1 MVAPVVSAADAAL
14 VARVP
19 ALMLA
24 LRRLDGSAEAST
36 EPTLRELVEVFFD
49 GSAAN
54 APTHPAAVDA
64 LLSANL
70 VSLLLARVVAT
81 LGNWPVAVLE
91 RATFISSVASD
102 QVGPVGFGRLLG
114 IPECDA
120 VSDPSLLTTLQ
131 NVAAMP
137 SVTKAIRAV
146 AGMPMLGRLFM
157 YCDRSPSTYAF
168 TTLDKVLR
176 NAPAAIAHA
185 VSALGLVPFL
195 EKHMQQYLCI
205 TPDPSVA
212 RPLLL
217 IFRSCMGRQL
227 HIDMA
232 IRPLYRYVAIA
243 VGCGSLCTDYALRSA
258 RSRQRCRVGGG
269 KRPAR
274 GGRRWRGVTSIRQFE
289 SPYFISPPTTNYS
302 HSQ

>member
-1 MVAPVVSAADAAL
+1 MVAPVVSAADTAL

-36 EPTLRELVEVFFD
+36 EPTLRELVEVFLD

-70 VSLLLARVVAT
+70 VSLLLARAVAG

-114 IPECDA
+114 IAERDA
-120 VSDPSLLTTLQ
+120 ASEPSLLTTLH
-131 NVAAMP
+131 NVGARP

-146 AGMPMLGRLFM
+146 AGMPMLRRLFL
-157 YCDRSPSTYAF
+157 YCDRSPSCHAF
-168 TTLDKVLR
+168 AALADVLHDSS
-176 NAPAAIAHA
+176 AAIAHA
-185 VSALGLVPFL
+185 VSTLGLIAFL

-212 RPLLL
+212 RPLLFVRAWGANFTL
-217 IFRSCMGRQL
+217 TWQFDR
-227 HIDMA
+227 
-232 IRPLYRYVAIA
+232 
-243 VGCGSLCTDYALRSA
+243 CTDMS
-258 RSRQRCRVGGG
+258 
-269 KRPAR
+269 
-274 GGRRWRGVTSIRQFE
+274 
-289 SPYFISPPTTNYS
+289 
-302 HSQ
+302 